1 MRRASNFDI
10 IFFRYILG
18 ISVLVLLIAA
28 GLYAYLGTFS
38 RYGGDDYCEAAQ
50 VRTSSPIAAVF
61 NRYFSEYWPRATMRY
76 SNLLFVGLSE
86 SLGRYNIQIAMPLMV
101 VLWFAGCVL
110 FLHEI
115 R

>member
-10 IFFRYILG
+10 IFFRSILG

-50 VRTSSPIAAVF
+50 IRTSSPLAAAF
-61 NRYFSEYWPRATMRY
+61 NRYFSEYWPRATMPTFCWPVKIETA
-76 SNLLFVGLSE
+76 SDTA
-86 SLGRYNIQIAMPLMV
+86 LGK
-101 VLWFAGCVL
+101 
-110 FLHEI
+110 
-115 R
+115 